1 MLSNADE
8 VYFDLTGE
16 ILLGEGFYVSDV
28 DFIESIGVM

>member
-1 MLSNADE
+1 MLSNVDK

-28 DFIESIGVM
+28 DVI